1 MRLDK
6 YIHVFNDAIT
16 SEFCDQIIGEYDDPD
31 DWKTG
36 TINDYEVN
44 DYRKCEVAYLSFDET
59 LEKNLKTRKKIDE
72 KLYKIINDLL
82 EEYLKKYNSLGYIE

>member
-36 TINDYEVN
+36 TINAVSY
-44 DYRKCEVAYLSFDET
+44 T
-59 LEKNLKTRKKIDE
+59 HLEPTRP
-72 KLYKIINDLL
+72 Y
-82 EEYLKKYNSLGYIE
+82 